1 MAFQQS
7 TSEDS
12 APANA
17 QYLISFGGIV
27 DSPGAYTDN
36 QAIEPASSLITPRS
50 DTLLAG
56 EIVPWPVSERCLL
69 APPAN
74 LRGASRRGDVGSMV
88 IRCLPSSSDY
98 DASHPSLDAHSA
110 PPRAD
115 LVESESF
122 VFGELGLFSVCFVT
136 VSGLW
141 RHGDAFVCGLNMCPQ
156 LFSHAT

>member
-17 QYLISFGGIV
+17 QYFIPFGGIV
-27 DSPGAYTDN
+27 DSSRPYTCTDD

-50 DTLLAG
+50 DILLAG
-56 EIVPWPVSERCLL
+56 EIVPRPVSERCLPAPL
-69 APPAN
+69 AYSY
-74 LRGASRRGDVGSMV
+74 LRGASMRGDLGSMV

-98 DASHPSLDAHSA
+98 DISHPSLDAHSA

-115 LVESESF
+115 LVENESF
-122 VFGELGLFSVCFVT
+122 VFGEFDLFSVCFVT

-141 RHGDAFVCGLNMCPQ
+141 RHGDSFVVG
-156 LFSHAT
+156 